1 MQNPSTT
8 TTPTIHIKKLYT
20 RTDLHGR
27 GTEDL
32 PGEYP
37 YTRGIHKDM
46 YLGKL
51 WTMRQYAGFATA
63 RESNRRYRYLLDH
76 GTTGLSV
83 AFDLPTQIGYDSD
96 DPFAEGEVGKTGVAI
111 DSLDDM
117 EILFDQIPLHQVSTS
132 MTINATAAIL
142 LALYIAVGRKQGV
155 APERLA
161 GTIQNDILKEYIA
174 RGTYIYPVQASM
186 RLITDIF
193 AYCDRELPKFNTI
206 SISGY
211 HIREA
216 GSSAVQ
222 EVAFTLCNA
231 ICYMEAA
238 IEAGLDVDRIA
249 PRLSFFFNCHNNF
262 LQEVAK
268 FRAARQI
275 WATLMKERFQ
285 AKNPRSM
292 MLRFHTQ
299 TGGSTL
305 TAQQV
310 ENNVVRVA
318 IQALA
323 AVLGGTQSLHTN
335 GMDEAWGLPTER
347 AVRVALRTQQIIA
360 HETGITETIDPLAG
374 SYCIEAM
381 TAEIEAGVMAY
392 IRQVDEMG
400 GSTGAIECGFFQ
412 NEIRETAYRTQQSV
426 DRGDKIIVGVN
437 DFVSDEPNEPEIFQV
452 DDTIGKDQI
461 DRLKAL
467 KERRDS
473 AAAAQSL
480 EEIRRRAR
488 GTENMMPA
496 LVQAVEQYVT
506 LGEIAHMLREEW
518 GTYQE

>member
-1 MQNPSTT
+1 M
-8 TTPTIHIKKLYT
+8 
-20 RTDLHGR
+20 
-27 GTEDL
+27 
-32 PGEYP
+32 
-37 YTRGIHKDM
+37 
-46 YLGKL
+46 
-51 WTMRQYAGFATA
+51 
-63 RESNRRYRYLLDH
+63 
-76 GTTGLSV
+76 
-83 AFDLPTQIGYDSD
+83 
-96 DPFAEGEVGKTGVAI
+96 
-111 DSLDDM
+111 
-117 EILFDQIPLHQVSTS
+117 
-132 MTINATAAIL
+132 
-142 LALYIAVGRKQGV
+142 
-155 APERLA
+155 
-161 GTIQNDILKEYIA
+161 
-174 RGTYIYPVQASM
+174 
-186 RLITDIF
+186 
-193 AYCDRELPKFNTI
+193 
-206 SISGY
+206 
-211 HIREA
+211 
-216 GSSAVQ
+216 Q

-231 ICYMEAA
+231 ICYLEAA
-238 IEAGLDVDRIA
+238 IATGLDVDRIA

-506 LGEIAHMLREEW
+506 LGEIAHVLREEW